1 MKRMKTL
8 ALGLTLLLV
17 SGVALARLPNHKL
30 TPGATNPGVTQENIK
45 ETICVSGW
53 TKTIRP
59 PSSYTTNLK
68 KQGIKEY
75 RYTEKRLSEFEED
88 HLISL
93 QLGGN
98 PTDPKNLWP
107 EPYRIQC
114 GARIKDVLE
123 TKLKR
128 MVCDG
133 KITLKQAQ
141 QAIATNWIAAYKK
154 YVDKNG
160 CPEVDEE

>member
-1 MKRMKTL
+1 MKRICL
-8 ALGLTLLLV
+8 ASLLV
-17 SGVALARLPNHKL
+17 LVSAAALAVPLPNHKR
-30 TPGATNPGVTQENIK
+30 TPGATNPDVTQENIQQ
-45 ETICVSGW
+45 TICVSGW

-59 PSSYTTNLK
+59 SSSYTNKLK
-68 KQGIKEY
+68 KEQIAVFHYK
-75 RYTEKRLSEFEED
+75 EKRLSEYEED

-93 QLGGN
+93 QLGGH

-107 EPYRIQC
+107 EPYRIKC

-133 KITLKQAQ
+133 TMTLKDAQ
-141 QAIATNWIAAYKK
+141 HLIATNWIAAYKK
-154 YVDKNG
+154 YVDKQG
-160 CPEVDEE
+160 CPNVDEE